1 MTDKKAENWAKKNPW
16 FGKDLEMTDAAYEI
30 HADLIKE
37 KIQPNTN
44 EYYKELNKKIKML
57 FPHKF

>member
-1 MTDKKAENWAKKNPW
+1 MGKKNPW

-37 KIQPNTN
+37 KIQPNTD
-44 EYYKELNKKIKML
+44 EYYKELNKKIKKL